1 MNNADDMFLAHIP
14 LCAPRP
20 DMKGAAKAMKETIDT
35 NVTLLPVKPRNEL
48 GHERV
53 LQTVLTHKCWH
64 RRFIVDEQAEKVL
77 CADCKEPLNPMWVL
91 VQLSNQE
98 TRYHALHDRY
108 QDELKRLKERS
119 RTKCRHCGNMTP
131 ISKS

>member
-1 MNNADDMFLAHIP
+1 MPAGRGRTELRM
-14 LCAPRP
+14 
-20 DMKGAAKAMKETIDT
+20 MKGTAKAMKETIDT

-48 GHERV
+48 GRDRV

-64 RRFIVDEQAEKVL
+64 RRFTVDEQAEKVL

-98 TRYHALHDRY
+98 TKYHELHDRY